1 MKKTVFLTLAF
12 IFFTIAKSQHDTALY
27 KSFDEVTISASRFNF
42 FTNGSRKDAA
52 DSMLQIFLK
61 SVPISQIL
69 NSSGSL
75 NIRSYGPSSLATS
88 TMRGGNSYQTA
99 INWNGFSINNPVN
112 GLFDFNLLPSFM
124 FDQIMINPGI
134 TSSIQ
139 GSGGIGGGINIQNNS
154 DNKTEI
160 SSFLSLSSLSGFSG
174 GIKNVFSFK
183 KIKNTSKL
191 FYSKS
196 KNDFTFKNY
205 TEAGNPKQKIANSA
219 TDLVSFLNELS
230 FKDVN
235 FGFFKVSY
243 WATSAHR
250 QIPPTMMMPMS
261 KAFQNDV
268 LNKIMLNWEKSK
280 GKLNYKVNSI
290 FQHDFLK
297 YNDEDVNINSI
308 TKNKTITNDFELRYK
323 QSKKILWG
331 LGFSYS
337 KTTARVQNITNTD
350 TSLFNSSKRNQ
361 FSAWLSNIYKI
372 DKINTELSF
381 VIRQD
386 YTDSKYLPAIP
397 SLGYKTVLNKKIT
410 IFGQFGKTYR
420 IPTLN
425 DLYWNPGGNINLK
438 AEWGFQGEQSL
449 EYYSKLKKT
458 DFKLFLTY
466 FSRVVNNQIQWQP
479 VSLQI
484 WSPFN
489 IGKVYS
495 RGLELRSEIRSK
507 ITKKLYHKIST
518 NINLTKSE
526 NIYKNDKNYGKQIIY
541 VPIFNSSF
549 LTSFIYCKTA
559 LIFQFSLI
567 GKRYTSNDN
576 VEFLDSYELLNIYLN
591 HTLNL
596 KKYSLD
602 FFIKT
607 NNILNKMYQEIAW
620 RPMPER
626 NFEVGINFNFTRK

>member
-1 MKKTVFLTLAF
+1 MKKIVFLTLAF

-27 KSFDEVTISASRFNF
+27 KSIDEITISASRFNF
-42 FTNGSRKDAA
+42 FTNGTRKDAT
-52 DSMLQIFLK
+52 DSILQIFLK
-61 SVPISQIL
+61 SVSISQIL
-69 NSSGSL
+69 NASGSL
-75 NIRSYGPSSLATS
+75 NVRSYGPSSLATS
-88 TMRGGNSYQTA
+88 TMRGGNSNQTA

-134 TSSIQ
+134 SSSIQ
-139 GSGGIGGGINIQNNS
+139 GSGGIGGGINLQNNS
-154 DNKTEI
+154 DNKSEI
-160 SSFLSLSSLSGFSG
+160 SSFLSLSSFSGFSG
-174 GIKNVFSFK
+174 GIKNVFSLK
-183 KIKNTSKL
+183 KIKNTSKV

-196 KNDFTFKNY
+196 QNDFTFKNFA
-205 TEAGNPKQKIANSA
+205 EAGNPKQKITNSA
-219 TDLVSFLNELS
+219 TNLVSFLNELS

-250 QIPPTMMMPMS
+250 QIPPTMLMSIS
-261 KAFQNDV
+261 KAIQNDV
-268 LNKIMLNWEKSK
+268 LNKVMLNWEKSK
-280 GKLNYKVNSI
+280 GKFNYKVNSI
-290 FQHDFLK
+290 FQNDFLK
-297 YNDEDVNINSI
+297 YKDEDVNINSI
-308 TKNKTITNDFELRYK
+308 TKNNTITNDFELRYK
-323 QSKKILWG
+323 QSKKMLWG
-331 LGFSYS
+331 FGISYS
-337 KTTARVQNITNTD
+337 KTTARVQNITITD
-350 TSLFNSSKRNQ
+350 TSLYNSSKRNQ
-361 FSAWLSNIYKI
+361 LSTWLSNIYKI
-372 DKINTELSF
+372 DKINTEISF

-386 YTDSKYLPAIP
+386 YTDSRCLPTIP
-397 SLGYKTVLNKKIT
+397 SIGYKTVLNKKIT

-449 EYYSKLKKT
+449 EYYSKFKKT
-458 DFKLFLTY
+458 DYKITFTC

-518 NINLTKSE
+518 NISLTKSE
-526 NIYKNDKNYGKQIIY
+526 NINNTDKNYGKQIIY
-541 VPIFNSSF
+541 VPIYNSSF

-559 LIFQFSLI
+559 LIFQLNLI

-576 VEFLDSYELLNIYLN
+576 VEFLDSYEILNIYIK
-591 HTLNL
+591 HTLNF
-596 KKYSLD
+596 KKNSLD

-620 RPMPER
+620 RPMPGR
-626 NFEVGINFNFTRK
+626 NYEAGINFNFKRK